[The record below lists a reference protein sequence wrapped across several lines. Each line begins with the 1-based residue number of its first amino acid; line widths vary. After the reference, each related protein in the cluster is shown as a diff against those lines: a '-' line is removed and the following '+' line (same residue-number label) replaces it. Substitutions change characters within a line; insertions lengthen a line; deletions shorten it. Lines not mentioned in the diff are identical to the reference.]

1 MEHLTRTAVQAIEAV
16 EAIEAPALADPDHV
30 HDLAL

>member
-1 MEHLTRTAVQAIEAV
+1 VEHLTRTAVQAI